1 MSHGEGERVEGI
13 VKRYYYYLRDQPVN
27 NNDNDFLGRPL
38 VTVCLLKD
46 STNRFHRGISICS
59 DRDIPCK
66 IRGRGFAYSRA
77 LKAYSSGVSSEPVQ
91 REEAESVLDVVLDK
105 EQIPV
110 TENYVI
116 KSEYDVNLTSFEKKL
131 AKIKT

>member
-13 VKRYYYYLRDQPVN
+13 VKRYYYYLRDVAVKTN
-27 NNDNDFLGRPL
+27 ELGRPL
-38 VTVCLLKD
+38 ITVCLLKD

-77 LKAYSSGVSSEPVQ
+77 LKAYSTGISSEPVQ
-91 REEAESVLDVVLDK
+91 REEAESVLDVVYDK
-105 EQIPV
+105 EQIPL

-116 KSEYDVNLTSFEKKL
+116 KSEYDANLTTFEKKL
-131 AKIKT
+131 AKMKT